1 MIHPANSAVSRH
13 GQATLMI
20 VAALGLFAFAALGF
34 AIDISQVYGQ
44 RQLAQTA
51 ADAAARAGI
60 MSIFDGTNSTSAHP
74 FATGG
79 SPSAF
84 TCATGDLRIPCLY
97 ARNNGFGGTASDT
110 VAVSFPATVSGA
122 VLANDTV
129 PAIRV
134 TVQRTLSTTFMK
146 FVGQTTSTAS
156 AVAEAA
162 IVNPSSMAP
171 LLITHP
177 TMASALSL
185 GGNSAITVCGG
196 PNRSIQVNSSSTA
209 AVGSGTFY
217 LSKAGP
223 NDPGNCTTGT
233 GGDFGVFGGPVS
245 APGGVKLGSTGKYL
259 QPASPVLDPYAGI
272 AAPAIPA
279 VAPAKTSLA
288 NGVSGCPANPRKG
301 CHLYSPGLYSSGIS
315 VKNET
320 AVFKPGVYYLQ
331 GGGFGNAA
339 NGDMVMAA
347 GFPNDPATGAGMMI
361 FNTGNGTLAI
371 TANATA
377 TLTGA
382 DNNSTY
388 KGLFFFQDRTS
399 TARTHTLGG
408 GGAITLTGTIYLHNT
423 VATMTNNA
431 SQYQTLLLGGNSS
444 IQINGIIVVNTLT
457 MQGTPAVTFNLA
469 GAPTLAIR
477 QISIVR

>member
-1 MIHPANSAVSRH
+1 
-13 GQATLMI
+13 
-20 VAALGLFAFAALGF
+20 
-34 AIDISQVYGQ
+34 
-44 RQLAQTA
+44 
-51 ADAAARAGI
+51 
-60 MSIFDGTNSTSAHP
+60 
-74 FATGG
+74 
-79 SPSAF
+79 
-84 TCATGDLRIPCLY
+84 
-97 ARNNGFGGTASDT
+97 
-110 VAVSFPATVSGA
+110 
-122 VLANDTV
+122 
-129 PAIRV
+129 
-134 TVQRTLSTTFMK
+134 MK

-177 TMASALSL
+177 TMANALSL

-196 PNRSIQVNSSSTA
+196 PSRSIQVNSSSTA
-209 AVGSGTFY
+209 AVIGGTY
-217 LSKAGP
+217 DLSKAGP
-223 NDPGNCTTGT
+223 HDSGGCTTGT
-233 GGDFGVFGGPVS
+233 GADFGVFGGVS
-245 APGGVKLGSTGKYL
+245 ALGGLKLGSTGKYL

-272 AAPAIPA
+272 SAPAIPA

-288 NGVSGCPANPRKG
+288 NGVSGCPANPKKG
-301 CHLYSPGLYSSGIS
+301 CNLYSPGLYSSGIS
-315 VKNET
+315 IKNET
-320 AVFKPGVYYLQ
+320 AVFKSGVYYLQ

-339 NGDMVMAA
+339 NGDMVMAT

-388 KGLFFFQDRTS
+388 KGLLFFQDRTA

-423 VATMTNNA
+423 VATMAADA
-431 SQYQTLLLGGNSS
+431 SHYQTLSMGGNSS
-444 IQINGIIVVNTLT
+444 ITINGLIVVNALS
-457 MQGTPAVTFNLA
+457 MSGTPDVRFNLA
-469 GAPTLAIR
+469 GSPTLAIR